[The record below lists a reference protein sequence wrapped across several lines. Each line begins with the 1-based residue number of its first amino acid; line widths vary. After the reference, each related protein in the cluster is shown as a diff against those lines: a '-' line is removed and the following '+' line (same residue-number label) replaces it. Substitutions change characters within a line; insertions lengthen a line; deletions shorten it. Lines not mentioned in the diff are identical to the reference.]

1 MNNPFNLAS
10 FRLIFIYTM
19 LLSISVGLILA
30 FLYFTSARDIEIEAD
45 QKIIKKVEDLNNVYL
60 RYRGNGL
67 ISYIRRETS
76 RPSLDIYRLYDAN
89 NNVLAGNVTEPNEIK
104 VNDDGWIEFT
114 YKINVNGEE
123 EIYYG
128 RGRDLVTPVE
138 NYRLLVGRVVNNEIK
153 LKERFFYSSL
163 WSIILIIFLGISG
176 GYILSRNFL
185 KRISDI
191 NITSKKIMDGNLS
204 ERLPTTK
211 GKDELNQLSSNL
223 NEMLDRLDSLM
234 TNMKQ
239 VTDNIAHD
247 LRTPLN
253 RIRTNLEV
261 TLMSNSDIDQ
271 YKKSIDDAIIETDNL
286 IKTFNSI
293 LSISKV
299 ESGTSDLDKS
309 VININD
315 LIMNL
320 FDLYEPI
327 TDAKGIILNHD
338 VDEEIKIEANNN
350 LLSQAIANL
359 IENSINYGSSNDAPA
374 ITIGAKKNKESVS
387 LWVSDNGVG
396 IQENDKKKVLE
407 RFVRLDSS
415 RSLKGSGLGLNLVN
429 SAAKFHNGSLKLFDA
444 KPSGL
449 IVLIEIPKS

>member
-1 MNNPFNLAS
+1 M
-10 FRLIFIYTM
+10 
-19 LLSISVGLILA
+19 
-30 FLYFTSARDIEIEAD
+30 
-45 QKIIKKVEDLNNVYL
+45 
-60 RYRGNGL
+60 
-67 ISYIRRETS
+67 
-76 RPSLDIYRLYDAN
+76 
-89 NNVLAGNVTEPNEIK
+89 AGNVTEPNEIK

-114 YKINVNGEE
+114 YQINVNGEE

-185 KRISDI
+185 KRISNI

-247 LRTPLN
+247 LRTQLN

-261 TLMSNSDIDQ
+261 TLMSNSDVDQ

-299 ESGTSDLDKS
+299 ESGASDLDKS

-338 VDEEIKIEANNN
+338 VDEEIKIEGI
-350 LLSQAIANL
+350 LGLPPL
-359 IENSINYGSSNDAPA
+359 HKGSSKLIQTFVNNRSVENRMLTYAIRETYTDFLPHKRFPVAIINISISPDQVDVNVHPTKSVVKFLDEGKIFSTIQKTIRTTLTEQMPIPDLSGKSLNIDSPKKQNLSDINQICLLYTSDAA
-374 ITIGAKKNKESVS
+374 DE
-387 LWVSDNGVG
+387 
-396 IQENDKKKVLE
+396 
-407 RFVRLDSS
+407 
-415 RSLKGSGLGLNLVN
+415 
-429 SAAKFHNGSLKLFDA
+429 
-444 KPSGL
+444 
-449 IVLIEIPKS
+449 

>member
-1 MNNPFNLAS
+1 MGSSGAE
-10 FRLIFIYTM
+10 TT
-19 LLSISVGLILA
+19 SISANIFVGQTEAPLVVKPFISKMTKSELMAIMVGGFATVAGGVMALNVSMLGSIDGIAGHLLA
-30 FLYFTSARDIEIEAD
+30 ASIMSAPA
-45 QKIIKKVEDLNNVYL
+45 
-60 RYRGNGL
+60 
-67 ISYIRRETS
+67 
-76 RPSLDIYRLYDAN
+76 A
-89 NNVLAGNVTEPNEIK
+89 
-104 VNDDGWIEFT
+104 
-114 YKINVNGEE
+114 
-123 EIYYG
+123 
-128 RGRDLVTPVE
+128 LVVA
-138 NYRLLVGRVVNNEIK
+138 
-153 LKERFFYSSL
+153 
-163 WSIILIIFLGISG
+163 
-176 GYILSRNFL
+176 
-185 KRISDI
+185 
-191 NITSKKIMDGNLS
+191 KIMYPETDKTSSDDVN
-204 ERLPTTK
+204 
-211 GKDELNQLSSNL
+211 LSSNL

-261 TLMSNSDIDQ
+261 TLMSNSDVDQ

-299 ESGTSDLDKS
+299 ESGASDLDKS

-429 SAAKFHNGSLKLFDA
+429 SAAKFHNGSLKLLDA

-449 IVLIEIPKS
+449 IVLIEIPNS

>member
-1 MNNPFNLAS
+1 
-10 FRLIFIYTM
+10 M
-19 LLSISVGLILA
+19 LLGLSVGLVLM
-30 FLYFTSARDIEIEAD
+30 FLFFTTARDIELEAD
-45 QKIIKKVEDLNNVYL
+45 QKIIEKVEDLTNIYL
-60 RYRGNGL
+60 RYREQGL
-67 ISYIRRETS
+67 LNYIRSETS
-76 RPSLDIYRLYDAN
+76 RATLDIYRLYDSQN
-89 NNVLAGNVTEPNEIK
+89 NYIAGNIKSEPKDVK
-104 VNDDGWIEFT
+104 VNDDGWIEFA
-114 YKINVNGEE
+114 YQVNENGVEKVH
-123 EIYYG
+123 YG
-128 RGRDLVTPVE
+128 RGRNFITPRR
-138 NYRLLVGRVVNNEIK
+138 NLRLIVGRVVNDEKI
-153 LKERFFYSSL
+153 LKERFLYSSL
-163 WSIILIIFLGISG
+163 WSIIIIIFLGIFG

-191 NITSKKIMDGNLS
+191 NKTSKKIMDGNLK

-261 TLMSNSDIDQ
+261 TLMSNSDVDQ

-299 ESGTSDLDKS
+299 ESGASDLDKS

-449 IVLIEIPKS
+449 IVLIEIPIS